1 MEGANWAK
9 VEKTHRCI
17 INLNTLLYTQ
27 QGNRGLKNMFKS
39 NLKRTSSLLLI
50 GTLGLLALG
59 NVSANVAGDGYMDET
74 DMVAVSFWLATA
86 MMLASTVFFMLER
99 QNVAPKWR
107 TSMTVAALVT
117 GVAWYHYTY
126 MRKHWEAFETSPLV
140 MRYIDWLI
148 TVPLQVA
155 EFYLILAA
163 IGAATAALFWRL
175 FGASLV
181 MLVAGFLAE
190 SGEMDD
196 GLTWPL
202 FAIGVAAWIYIIYE
216 IWAGEAKENVSGASE
231 GTQFAFKAM
240 AIILTVGWA
249 IYPIGFIMGEG
260 GDSGDIEML
269 NILYNIADVVNKT
282 AFGMMVWYAAT
293 MDTKA
298 AGSEE

>member
-1 MEGANWAK
+1 MLFLMTLGAVSAEGAK
-9 VEKTHRCI
+9 
-17 INLNTLLYTQ
+17 L
-27 QGNRGLKNMFKS
+27 
-39 NLKRTSSLLLI
+39 
-50 GTLGLLALG
+50 
-59 NVSANVAGDGYMDET
+59 DET
-74 DMVAVSFWLATA
+74 DMVGVSFWLATA
-86 MMLASTVFFMLER
+86 MMLASTVFFIMER
-99 QNVAPKWR
+99 NNVAAKWK

-126 MRKHWEAFETSPLV
+126 MREHWAASYADGAGESPLV

-163 IGAATAALFWRL
+163 VGAATAMLFWRL

-181 MLVAGFLAE
+181 MLIAGFLGE
-190 SGEMDD
+190 SGQAPEMPM
-196 GLTWPL
+196 LI
-202 FAIGVAAWIYIIYE
+202 IGCLAWFYIIYE
-216 IWAGEAKENVSGASE
+216 VWAGDAKKGADTTSE

-249 IYPIGFIMGEG
+249 IYPIGYFLGT
-260 GDSGDIEML
+260 GDDANTDAL

-282 AFGMMVWYAAT
+282 AFGLMVWYAAT

-298 AGSEE
+298 SSSEE

>member
-1 MEGANWAK
+1 MLVDCLIK
-9 VEKTHRCI
+9 
-17 INLNTLLYTQ
+17 
-27 QGNRGLKNMFKS
+27 MFKS

-50 GTLGLLALG
+50 GTLGLLTLG
-59 NVSANVAGDGYMDET
+59 NVSANAMGDGYMDET

-148 TVPLQVA
+148 TVPLQVS

-163 IGAATAALFWRL
+163 IGVASAALFWRL
-175 FGASLV
+175 FGASIV
-181 MLVAGFLAE
+181 MLVAGFLSE
-190 SGEMDD
+190 SDIDAVD
-196 GLTWPL
+196 GMEWPL
-202 FAIGVAAWIYIIYE
+202 FIVGVLAWGYIIYE
-216 IWAGEAKENVSGASE
+216 LWAGDAKEKVSGASE

-249 IYPIGFIMGEG
+249 IYPIGWIMGQDNG
-260 GDSGDIEML
+260 GSEDNL
-269 NILYNIADVVNKT
+269 NIIYNIADVVNKT
-282 AFGMMVWYAAT
+282 AFGLMVWYAAT

-298 AGSEE
+298 SGSEE

>member
-1 MEGANWAK
+1 M
-9 VEKTHRCI
+9 KTEI
-17 INLNTLLYTQ
+17 
-27 QGNRGLKNMFKS
+27 S
-39 NLKRTSSLLLI
+39 NKRSLLLT
-50 GTLGLLALG
+50 GMLFLMTLGA
-59 NVSANVAGDGYMDET
+59 VSAEGAKLDEN
-74 DMVAVSFWLATA
+74 DMVGVSFWLATA
-86 MMLASTVFFMLER
+86 MMLASTVFFIMER
-99 QNVAPKWR
+99 NNVAAKWK

-126 MRKHWEAFETSPLV
+126 MREHWAASYAATGTGESPLV

-163 IGAATAALFWRL
+163 VGAATAVLFWRL

-181 MLVAGFLAE
+181 MLIAGFLGE
-190 SGEMDD
+190 SGQAPEMPMLIV
-196 GLTWPL
+196 GCL
-202 FAIGVAAWIYIIYE
+202 AWFYIIYE
-216 IWAGEAKENVSGASE
+216 VWAGDAKKGADTTSE

-249 IYPIGFIMGEG
+249 IYPIGYFLGT
-260 GDSGDIEML
+260 GDDANTDAL

-282 AFGMMVWYAAT
+282 AFGLMVWYAAT

-298 AGSEE
+298 SSSEE

>member
-1 MEGANWAK
+1 MEGANWRK
-9 VEKTHRCI
+9 VAKTHGCI

-27 QGNRGLKNMFKS
+27 PMNRRLRNMFKS
-39 NLKRTSSLLLI
+39 TLKRTSSLLLI

-59 NVSANVAGDGYMDET
+59 NASAATGILET
-74 DMVAVSFWLATA
+74 DDMVGVSFWLATA
-86 MMLASTVFFMLER
+86 MMLASTVFFILER

-126 MRKHWEAFETSPLV
+126 MRGHWISTGESPLV

-175 FGASLV
+175 FGASIV

-190 SGEMDD
+190 SGEMSD

-202 FAIGVAAWIYIIYE
+202 FAVGVAAWIYIIYE
-216 IWAGEAKENVSGASE
+216 VWAGEAKENVSGASE

-260 GDSGDIEML
+260 GDAGDVENL

-298 AGSEE
+298 SGSEE